1 MMTGE
6 TARRRYAVELGG
18 ALAAYVVTLFVSLT
32 LLKSVTDAIV
42 RPAVA
47 LLPMA
52 PAVFVIIA
60 IIRQLRR
67 LDELQRRIQL
77 EALAISFMGT
87 AFITFGYGFLQLS
100 GFPQVS
106 WFAVWPIMAILW
118 LAGLWFSQRRYAGR
132 DGGSS
137 E

>member
-1 MMTGE
+1 MTTCK
-6 TARRRYAVELGG
+6 TASKRYAIEFG
-18 ALAAYVVTLFVSLT
+18 AAMAAYVAAVFVSAT
-32 LLKSVTDAIV
+32 LLKSVTHAII

-47 LLPMA
+47 LLPMV

-67 LDELQRRIQL
+67 LDELQRRIQF

-87 AFITFGYGFLQLS
+87 AFITFGYGFLQLV
-100 GFPQVS
+100 GFPPVS
-106 WFAVWPIMAILW
+106 WFAVWPIMAVLW
-118 LAGLWFSQRRYAGR
+118 LAGLWFSKRRYAGG
-132 DGGSS
+132 DGGD

>member
-1 MMTGE
+1 MTCESGGK
-6 TARRRYAVELGG
+6 RYAVELGW
-18 ALAAYVVTLFVSLT
+18 ALAAYLVVLFVSLT
-32 LLKSVTDAIV
+32 LLKSVTGAII

-52 PAVFVIIA
+52 PAVFVIVA

-67 LDELQRRIQL
+67 LDELQRRIQF

-87 AFITFGYGFLQLS
+87 AFLTFGYGFLELA
-100 GFPQVS
+100 GFPRVS
-106 WFAVWPIMAILW
+106 WFAVWPIMAVLW
-118 LAGLWFSQRRYAGR
+118 LAGLWFSQRRYAGGDR
-132 DGGSS
+132 GD